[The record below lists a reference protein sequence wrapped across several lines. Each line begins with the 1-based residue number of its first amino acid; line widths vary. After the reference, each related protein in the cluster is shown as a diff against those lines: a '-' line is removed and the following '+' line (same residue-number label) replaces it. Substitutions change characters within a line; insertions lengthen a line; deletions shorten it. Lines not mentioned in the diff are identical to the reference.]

1 MRADYLLQYF
11 GIGDAARRRCGE
23 YSKGMKQK
31 LALARS
37 LIHDPSVLLLDEPTS
52 AMDPE
57 SSRLVRDEIARLR
70 SSQRTII
77 ICTHNLAEAE
87 ALADSIAIIYRGRIL
102 LNGTLDELKRMVLGP
117 VEYEA
122 TFACDFDAGVLD
134 LPQGVTL
141 AARSANSLRF
151 RVEAP
156 QAVNPILVHAL
167 TSRNAPLVSFQEV
180 PRKLEQ
186 VYLKTMADAQ
196 GISYAS

>member
-1 MRADYLLQYF
+1 
-11 GIGDAARRRCGE
+11 
-23 YSKGMKQK
+23 
-31 LALARS
+31 
-37 LIHDPSVLLLDEPTS
+37 
-52 AMDPE
+52 MDPE

-87 ALADSIAIIYRGRIL
+87 ALADSIAIIYRGRVL
-102 LNGTLDELKRMVLGP
+102 LNGTLDELKRIVLGP

-122 TFACDFDAGVLD
+122 VFAQNFDAGDLD

-156 QAVNPILVHAL
+156 QAVNPLIVHAL

-196 GISYAS
+196 GVVYAS